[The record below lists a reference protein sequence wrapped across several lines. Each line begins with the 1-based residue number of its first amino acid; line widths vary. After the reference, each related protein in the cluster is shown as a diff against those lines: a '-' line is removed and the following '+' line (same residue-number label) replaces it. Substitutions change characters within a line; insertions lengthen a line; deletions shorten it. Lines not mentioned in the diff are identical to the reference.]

1 MAERVCS
8 NADTPIRN
16 VKMLG
21 KLTDTKEYWKLK
33 TAGMKKNNLP
43 HVYLLKFCT
52 LVSEDF

>member
-8 NADTPIRN
+8 NADTPVWN

-21 KLTDTKEYWKLK
+21 KLTDTKKYWKLK

>member
-16 VKMLG
+16 VEMLG
-21 KLTDTKEYWKLK
+21 KLTGTKEYWKLK